1 MNIRM
6 IAAAVLTLLAAWLF
20 WQGLSGVIMITQRGS
35 PLGDALMQPPT
46 SMIRLLGSAIV
57 LIGGLL
63 ALARRASG
71 AIVAT
76 IGTLLFLLLPI
87 LMAAAGAESVM
98 WIDEA
103 VYSALLVALTI
114 TLFVLRRRKA

>member
-6 IAAAVLTLLAAWLF
+6 IAAAAIALLAAWLF
-20 WQGLSGVIMITQRGS
+20 WQGLSAVIMITQRGS

-63 ALARRASG
+63 ALAQRAGG

-76 IGTLLFLLLPI
+76 IGTLLFLLLPV
-87 LMAAAGAESVM
+87 LMAAAGTEPVM
-98 WIDEA
+98 WMDEA

-114 TLFVLRRRKA
+114 ALFVLKRRKA

>member
-6 IAAAVLTLLAAWLF
+6 IAAAAIALLAAWLF
-20 WQGLSGVIMITQRGS
+20 WQGLSAVIMITQRGS

-63 ALARRASG
+63 AFAQRAGG

-76 IGTLLFLLLPI
+76 IGTLLFLLLPV
-87 LMAAAGAESVM
+87 LMAAAGTEPVM
-98 WIDEA
+98 WMDEA

-114 TLFVLRRRKA
+114 ALCMLKRRKA